1 MNGHPSFL
9 QLDRLALG
17 SADPQVA
24 AHVESCETCRAQLS
38 RVQQA
43 PPVPAWVGDL
53 RSAKSSRRTWW
64 AGSVGALAAIGLVL
78 MIASPRRG
86 PDGDPGAKGA
96 PSVAVYVKRGDV
108 VSLWDGRAPFAP
120 GDALRLKISPQGF
133 GRVAVAS
140 LQGDTIT
147 ELYAAPVTAHG
158 ASVLPP
164 SWTCPKT
171 DCGGRPPG
179 CHARAKSGPRG
190 SRSRSREVTDDR
202 SFVAPHR
209 SDRVG
214 HRRRRASPG
223 RGRRGPTAA
232 LWAAPTCA
240 TRIEMRRASLMRWCR

>member
-53 RSAKSSRRTWW
+53 GSAKSSRRTWW

-147 ELYAAPVTAHG
+147 ELYAAPVTARG
-158 ASVLPP
+158 ESVLPP
-164 SWTCPKT
+164 SWTLDGT
-171 DCGGRPPG
+171 PG
-179 CHARAKSGPRG
+179 PDVLLLVFSHAPLSEDGLRRAAAGLPRTSEVWATRLALTKSGG
-190 SRSRSREVTDDR
+190 DR
-202 SFVAPHR
+202 
-209 SDRVG
+209 
-214 HRRRRASPG
+214 
-223 RGRRGPTAA
+223 
-232 LWAAPTCA
+232 
-240 TRIEMRRASLMRWCR
+240 